1 MTTQTAVAA
10 ADAPAVVLVVDD
22 SPENLHVVGD
32 LLAST
37 CRVLVAN
44 NGARAL
50 EMAVREPR
58 PDLILLDVMMPALD
72 GYAVLARL
80 RADPATRA
88 IPVIFLTALSASED
102 EAKGLQLGAA
112 DYVTKP
118 VQPAI
123 LLARVRAQ
131 LEILRAR
138 RQQKRYSEELE
149 LRVAERTRELERAR
163 LAAEAA
169 SRAKS
174 EFLANMGHELRTPM
188 NGVLG
193 MLSLLLDSGLDEDQ
207 RQLALTARD
216 SANDL
221 LTVLNDVLAF
231 AAVDAGRL
239 GVAAMTFSPAAL
251 VEDLRSL
258 FAGRAAKLGLGLEV
272 DCTPAVPAL
281 VVGDAEHLR
290 QVLVKLIDN
299 ALKFTASGGVRI
311 TLDCAECAGNPIRL
325 RFEVQDSGIGISA
338 AQAENLFQP
347 FTQADGSMTRRFSG
361 IGLGL
366 AIAHRLVVL
375 MGGSIG
381 HEPAPGGGALF
392 RVELP
397 FAPA

>member
-1 MTTQTAVAA
+1 MTMQAVAA
-10 ADAPAVVLVVDD
+10 ADAPAVVLIVDD

-44 NGARAL
+44 SGARAL
-50 EMAVREPR
+50 EMVLREPH
-58 PDLILLDVMMPALD
+58 PDLILLDVMMPELD

-80 RADPATRA
+80 RADPATSA
-88 IPVIFLTALSASED
+88 IPVIFLTALSATED
-102 EAKGLQLGAA
+102 EAKGLRLGAA

-118 VQPAI
+118 VQPAV

-131 LEILRAR
+131 LEILRAH
-138 RQQKRYSEELE
+138 RQQKRCNDELE
-149 LRVAERTRELERAR
+149 LRVAERTRELESAR

-239 GVAAMTFSPAAL
+239 GTAAMTFSPAAL
-251 VEDLRSL
+251 VEDLRNL
-258 FAGRAAKLGLGLEV
+258 FADHAARKGLALEV
-272 DCTPAVPAL
+272 HCAPNIPAQ

-299 ALKFTASGGVRI
+299 GVKFTASGGVRI
-311 TLDCAECAGNPIRL
+311 ALSLAGDGDDPIRL
-325 RFEVQDSGIGISA
+325 RFEVQDSGIGISTE
-338 AQAENLFQP
+338 QAENLFQP
-347 FTQADGSMTRRFSG
+347 FTQADGSMTRRFGG

-366 AIAHRLVVL
+366 AIAHRLVAL
-375 MGGSIG
+375 MNGRIG
-381 HEPAPGGGALF
+381 FEPSPGGGALF